1 MRSPGPSPN
10 TMLPTPHRSP
20 RTSIPATGL
29 GSIVVAAPRLALVA
43 DLGVVAQAAVA
54 VAIREERLDGTGRAA
69 GAAGPANDANAAGA
83 RAEAGR

>member
-1 MRSPGPSPN
+1 
-10 TMLPTPHRSP
+10 MLPTPHRTP

-54 VAIREERLDGTGRAA
+54 VAIREERLDGTGRGAEAA
-69 GAAGPANDANAAGA
+69 GSAGAAGA